1 MKSREYQK
9 LYWAWSGGD
18 VYFCI
23 DIFHTSYDLFLDCD
37 SLFESF
43 QHCINVWVLF
53 IALNKYTFRCGCE
66 WKTNFNISGYLDTG
80 GWRFHMIWVCGSVWW
95 CQQMLEQ
102 MLVLHFPNAFL
113 SIIMF
118 VIDLYL
124 DWNKRQTVSNRVWRV
139 RVWHL
144 VLSGQ

>member
-43 QHCINVWVLF
+43 QHCINVWVLVLY
-53 IALNKYTFRCGCE
+53 IALNKYTFRYGCE
-66 WKTNFNISGYLDTG
+66 WQTNSNISGLLVAR
-80 GWRFHMIWVCGSVWW
+80 GWGFYIILCGSVWW
-95 CQQMLEQ
+95 CQQMLF
-102 MLVLHFPNAFL
+102 LHFRNVFL